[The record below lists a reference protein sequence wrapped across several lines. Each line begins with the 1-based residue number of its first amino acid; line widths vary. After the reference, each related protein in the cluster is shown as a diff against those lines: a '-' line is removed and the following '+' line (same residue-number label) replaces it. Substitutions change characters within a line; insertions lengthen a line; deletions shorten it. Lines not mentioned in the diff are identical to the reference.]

1 MLTSPGRAAGKPP
14 IITATLPI
22 AIPFGAGDT
31 QAIPPG
37 MVFATAAGIPPIN
50 TVGTAAAGVIGPP
63 TCGLGPSM
71 SGQRA
76 MSPARSAGAVG
87 INSPYQLRRL

>member
-1 MLTSPGRAAGKPP
+1 VRQGSPP

-76 MSPARSAGAVG
+76 MSPSAQCRCRRHQL
-87 INSPYQLRRL
+87 SYQLRRL